1 MDFFAGQERARRA
14 SRRLILLFAFALAAS
29 VSLVYLAVL
38 PAIDREGWW
47 QADIF
52 LITLLS
58 VGGTI
63 LIGSLIRIAALT
75 TGGGA
80 VVAQTLGGR
89 RVERSTTDA
98 DERRLLNLVDE
109 MAIASGVPVPQ
120 VFVLD
125 ETEGINAFAAGNRP
139 ADAAIAVTRGALR
152 ILTRDELQG
161 VIAHEFSHILNGD
174 MQLNLRLLGV
184 LHGLFMLAGA
194 GRLLLRNG
202 GRADRARGVL
212 IALGLSLIVAGW
224 LGVLAGRLIRAAVS
238 RQREFL
244 ADASAVQFTRNPQGI
259 ASALQRIASHGSDIA
274 HPAAEEISHMLLDSG
289 RLNRWLATHPPLAER
304 IRRLGGDNLSPPTAR
319 RVSPTRPT
327 SSAQP
332 AEQATISASLEAT
345 LANAFVAEVGNPAA
359 TNLDAAQQLIR
370 AIPTTWRNALETPD
384 PEHGLL
390 TLLLAT
396 DAATREKQ
404 IGQIKTQL
412 GRPVAHEVLAL
423 PTPTPGQ
430 RLPLIELALPSL
442 QAKPLRERERFVTLA
457 EAIVCADGGVS
468 LSEYIVVRLL
478 RDALLPRPPAPAL
491 TLPGELDG
499 HCAVLLSLFAHAG
512 QHGHA
517 VAAAFASG
525 AVLAPGDRLTLS
537 SVRELGADKLDQALA
552 MLAATAPAYRRRLVM
567 ALYAVAGHDAQIVP
581 REQELLRLVCTAIDC
596 PLPAGDNIATP
607 ASAADTAGLV
617 AVDGDAQAT
626 TDAALFADKTPL
638 QALLLANLIPVFGV
652 LFFDWDARNVLL
664 LYWLENLVI
673 GAYTLLRM
681 LATHKW
687 KALGTALFFSFHYS
701 FFCGGHGMFI
711 LALAGLGSDGID
723 DPMKNLWP
731 ADDSLPFLIPIRMM
745 LGILSWIAHTSPGML
760 GLPLLAFA
768 VSHGISAFTH
778 HVILREDDGR
788 NTEQIMWDPYR
799 RIVLL
804 HIALIFGGFV
814 IVLSGGGGAWP
825 ILLLLIGFKT
835 ALDIHQ
841 HRRSHA
847 KRQDVRRAGLAS
859 GKGDGD

>member
-14 SRRLILLFAFALAAS
+14 SHQLILLFALALAAS
-29 VSLVYLAVL
+29 VGLVYLAVL
-38 PAIDREGWW
+38 PAIGREGWW

-63 LIGSLIRIAALT
+63 LIGSLIRIAALAS
-75 TGGGA
+75 GGGA
-80 VVAQTLGGR
+80 VVAQKLGGR
-89 RVERSTTDA
+89 RVERSTTDT

-109 MAIASGVPVPQ
+109 MAIASGVSVPQ
-120 VFVLD
+120 VFILD

-212 IALGLSLIVAGW
+212 ITLGLALIAAGW
-224 LGVLAGRLIRAAVS
+224 IGVLAGRLIRAAVS

-259 ASALQRIASHGSDIA
+259 ANALRRIASHGSDIA
-274 HPAAEEISHMLLDSG
+274 HPAAEEISHMLLDNG
-289 RLNRWLATHPPLAER
+289 RFNRWLATHPPLAER
-304 IRRLGGDNLSPPTAR
+304 IRRLGGENPSPAPERSTA
-319 RVSPTRPT
+319 PTRPPPA
-327 SSAQP
+327 AQP
-332 AEQATISASLEAT
+332 ARAATTAAT
-345 LANAFVAEVGNPAA
+345 LVEPLANAFAAGVGNPAA
-359 TNLDAAQQLIR
+359 ANLGAAQQLIS
-370 AIPTTWRNALETPD
+370 AIPAAWRTTLDTSD
-384 PEHGLL
+384 PEQGLL
-390 TLLLAT
+390 ALLLAN
-396 DAATREKQ
+396 DASTREKQ
-404 IGQIKTQL
+404 IGQIKMQL
-412 GRPVAHEVLAL
+412 GRPVAQEILAL
-423 PTPTPGQ
+423 PAPTSGQ

-442 QAKPLRERERFVTLA
+442 QAKPLRERERFVALA
-457 EAIVCADGGVS
+457 EAIVRADGRIS

-491 TLPGELDG
+491 TLPGELDR

-512 QHGHA
+512 QHDQA
-517 VAAAFASG
+517 VEAAFASG
-525 AVLAPGDRLTLS
+525 AALAPGDGLS
-537 SVRELGADKLDQALA
+537 LLPVRSLRTDKLDQALA
-552 MLAATAPAYRRRLVM
+552 MLAATTPAYRRRLVM
-567 ALYAVAGHDAQIVP
+567 ALHAVAGHDAQIVP
-581 REQELLRLVCTAIDC
+581 RERELLRLVCTALDC
-596 PLPAGDNIATP
+596 PLPVGEDIA
-607 ASAADTAGLV
+607 ASGRATDSAGLA
-617 AVDGDAQAT
+617 AVNGDADAA

-687 KALGTALFFSFHYS
+687 KALGSALFFSFHYS

-711 LALAGLGSDGID
+711 LAISGLGSDGID
-723 DPMKNLWP
+723 DPMQNLWP
-731 ADDSLPFLIPIRMM
+731 ADDSFPFLIPIRMM
-745 LGILSWIAHTSPGML
+745 LAILSWIAHTSPGML

-768 VSHGISAFTH
+768 ISHGISAFSH

-788 NTEQIMWDPYR
+788 DTEQIMWDPYR

-847 KRQDVRRAGLAS
+847 KRQEARRAVLAS
-859 GKGDGD
+859 SG

>member
-14 SRRLILLFAFALAAS
+14 SRQLILLFALALVAS
-29 VSLVYLAVL
+29 AGLVYLAVL
-38 PAIDREGWW
+38 PAIGREGWW

-52 LITLLS
+52 LITVLS

-75 TGGGA
+75 SGGGA
-80 VVAQTLGGR
+80 LVAQTLGGR
-89 RVERSTTDA
+89 RVERSTTHT
-98 DERRLLNLVDE
+98 DEKRLLNLVDE

-120 VFVLD
+120 VFILD

-139 ADAAIAVTRGALR
+139 ADAAIAVTRGALH

-174 MQLNLRLLGV
+174 MQINLRLLGV

-212 IALGLSLIVAGW
+212 IALGLALIVVGW

-259 ASALQRIASHGSDIA
+259 ASALRRIASHGSDIT

-289 RLNRWLATHPPLAER
+289 RINRWLATHPPLAER
-304 IRRLGGDNLSPPTAR
+304 IRRLGGNEFSPPTAR
-319 RVSPTRPT
+319 STPPTRPT
-327 SSAQP
+327 R
-332 AEQATISASLEAT
+332 QATNSASPET
-345 LANAFVAEVGNPAA
+345 SFANAFVAEVGNPAA
-359 TNLDAAQQLIR
+359 ANLDAAQELIS
-370 AIPTTWRNALETPD
+370 AIPAAWRNAIETPD

-390 TLLLAT
+390 MLLLAT
-396 DAATREKQ
+396 NAATREKQ
-404 IGQIKTQL
+404 IAQIKTQL
-412 GRPVAHEVLAL
+412 GRPFAHEVLAL
-423 PTPTPGQ
+423 PTPAPGQ

-442 QAKPLRERERFVTLA
+442 QAKPLCERERFVALA
-457 EAIVCADGGVS
+457 EAIVRADGRVS

-491 TLPGELDG
+491 TLPGEVDG

-512 QHGHA
+512 QHGQA
-517 VAAAFASG
+517 IAAAFASG
-525 AVLAPGDRLTLS
+525 TALAPGDRLTLLP
-537 SVRELGADKLDQALA
+537 VRDLGADKLDRALA

-567 ALYAVAGHDAQIVP
+567 ALHAVARHDAQIVP

-596 PLPAGDNIATP
+596 PLPAVDNIATP
-607 ASAADTAGLV
+607 ASAVNTAGLV
-617 AVDGDAQAT
+617 TVDGDAQAT
-626 TDAALFADKTPL
+626 TDTALFADKTPL

-687 KALGTALFFSFHYS
+687 KALGAALFFSFHYS

-723 DPMKNLWP
+723 DPLKNLWP
-731 ADDSLPFLIPIRMM
+731 ADDSFPFLIPIRMM
-745 LGILSWIAHTSPGML
+745 LAILSWIAHTSPGML

-847 KRQDVRRAGLAS
+847 KLQEVRRAGLMS
-859 GKGDGD
+859 GG